1 MIEIRLEENRNRA
14 AAYDGEKEAGECTY
28 QVRNGK
34 WIIDHTF
41 TDPAYGGQGI
51 AGKMVQCIAE
61 AAQEKNVIIVP
72 VCSYA
77 AHWFSKHPEYRTEQ
91 I

>member
-1 MIEIRLEENRNRA
+1 MFVFAMLCCLWDLDSPIR
-14 AAYDGEKEAGECTY
+14 D
-28 QVRNGK
+28 GK
-34 WIIDHTF
+34 WVIDHTF